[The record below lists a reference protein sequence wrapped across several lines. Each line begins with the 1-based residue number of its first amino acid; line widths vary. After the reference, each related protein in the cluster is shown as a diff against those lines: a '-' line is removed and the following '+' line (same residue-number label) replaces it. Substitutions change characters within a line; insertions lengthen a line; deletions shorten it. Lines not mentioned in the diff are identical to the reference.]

1 MKYRLALLHLI
12 LLFLLLMAKVSAQ
25 SAYVADSLY
34 ADSLKQITR
43 HYLEAQRW
51 DSVVKYGSL
60 LFEEAYQQHDW
71 HGNIIEAHVALG
83 IAYAHQGKYELA
95 MRNLGQA
102 HNNATTS
109 HNQQM
114 IHQAF
119 NQIMQIAKEEQQ
131 RLVEHRKNIQLLV
144 LGIVALAIIC
154 SLFFALYYQ
163 KNRLLIALVKRQR
176 EALERK
182 SQQERRSQVLADG
195 KKKELI
201 AQLEQLMKEQKAFC
215 ENLLTKER
223 VAEMLQ
229 TNRTYLS
236 QVINEVYG
244 KSFTQYINDL
254 RIEEALRRL
263 DDPDSRRAL
272 RLIGLDL
279 GFNSPTT
286 FNTQF
291 QQRTGMTPAQYRQ
304 KVRQLIGTDEADGD

>member
-1 MKYRLALLHLI
+1 MKHRLALLHLI

-304 KVRQLIGTDEADGD
+304 KVRQLVGTDEADGD

>member
-1 MKYRLALLHLI
+1 
-12 LLFLLLMAKVSAQ
+12 MAKVSAQ

-119 NQIMQIAKEEQQ
+119 NQIMQIAKKEQQ

-304 KVRQLIGTDEADGD
+304 KVRQLVGTDEADGD

>member
-1 MKYRLALLHLI
+1 MKHRLALLHLI

-60 LFEEAYQQHDW
+60 LFEEAYQQHDL

-304 KVRQLIGTDEADGD
+304 KVRQLVGTDEADGD

>member
-1 MKYRLALLHLI
+1 
-12 LLFLLLMAKVSAQ
+12 MAKVSAQ

-304 KVRQLIGTDEADGD
+304 KVRQLVGTDEADGD

>member
-1 MKYRLALLHLI
+1 
-12 LLFLLLMAKVSAQ
+12 MAKVSAQ

-34 ADSLKQITR
+34 ADSLKQITC

-304 KVRQLIGTDEADGD
+304 KVRQLVGTDEADGD

>member
-1 MKYRLALLHLI
+1 MKQRPCLLPLL
-12 LLFLLLMAKVSAQ
+12 LLFLLLTGKVSAQ
-25 SAYVADSLY
+25 SAYIADSLY
-34 ADSLKQITR
+34 ADSLKQLTH
-43 HYLEAQRW
+43 HYLDVQQW
-51 DSVVKYGSL
+51 DSVMKYGQL
-60 LFEEAYQQHDW
+60 LFDEAYRQHDW

-304 KVRQLIGTDEADGD
+304 KVRQLVGTDEADGD

>member
-304 KVRQLIGTDEADGD
+304 KVRQLVGTDEADGD

>member
-1 MKYRLALLHLI
+1 
-12 LLFLLLMAKVSAQ
+12 MAKVSAQ

>member
-1 MKYRLALLHLI
+1 
-12 LLFLLLMAKVSAQ
+12 MAKVSAQ

-43 HYLEAQRW
+43 HYLEAQRR

-95 MRNLGQA
+95 MSNLGQA

-304 KVRQLIGTDEADGD
+304 KVRQLVGTDGADGD

>member
-43 HYLEAQRW
+43 HYLAAQRW

-95 MRNLGQA
+95 MSNLGQA